1 MSHADIK
8 SQHKSDILKSKQSI
22 KDKQDALKKS
32 QVSIKEL
39 NNNLDQDA
47 VRVTDSL
54 QQLPQNANNT
64 LANNALDPMT
74 KDTALDG
81 IKTQVMNIDPK
92 MA

>member
-39 NNNLDQDA
+39 NQNIDQDA

-54 QQLPQNANNT
+54 QNLPDANKS

-74 KDTALDG
+74 MAKNTALDAAKRRLSTL
-81 IKTQVMNIDPK
+81 IRK
-92 MA
+92 

>member
-8 SQHKSDILKSKQSI
+8 SQHKSDIIKSKQSI

-54 QQLPQNANNT
+54 Q
-64 LANNALDPMT
+64 
-74 KDTALDG
+74 
-81 IKTQVMNIDPK
+81 
-92 MA
+92 